1 MEAVEYMSSQYD
13 VSGQPVDLGPDE
25 FAKKMD
31 EKHTVV
37 LDVRTPEEYSAA
49 HLHGAVLLNIA
60 DPAFPGQID
69 TLDRDAPYL
78 VYCRSGSRSWT
89 AGRYMIQLGFTEVYN
104 LQDGIISW
112 TGAVEQGGAEQGDAP
127 ASGPTEGSAGG
138 HDR

>member
-1 MEAVEYMSSQYD
+1 MSSQYD
-13 VSGQPVDLGPDE
+13 VSGQPVDLGPDQ

-31 EKHTVV
+31 EDHTVV

-49 HLHGAVLLNIA
+49 HLKDAVLLNIA
-60 DPAFPGQID
+60 DPAFPDQID
-69 TLDRDAPYL
+69 TLDRGAPYL

-104 LQDGIISW
+104 LEDGIISW
-112 TGAVEQGGAEQGDAP
+112 TGAVEQGAVEQGDAP
-127 ASGPTEGSAGG
+127 KSGQVTPGPTEGSAGR

>member
-13 VSGQPVDLGPDE
+13 ASGQPVDLGPDE
-25 FAKKMD
+25 FANKMD
-31 EKHTVV
+31 EARTVV

-49 HLHGAVLLNIA
+49 HLPGAVLLNIA
-60 DPAFPGQID
+60 DPGFPGEID
-69 TLDRDAPYL
+69 ALDRDTPYM
-78 VYCRSGSRSWT
+78 VYCRSGNRSWT

-112 TGAVEQGGAEQGDAP
+112 AGAVEQGAAP
-127 ASGPTEGSAGG
+127 QSDNTTLRAPEGQAGG